1 MKTLLLYHHLGLG
14 DCISCNGLVRKV
26 LSDNHFEKLYL
37 MVKKQHLETVST
49 MYRDEPKIQCVS
61 ICTGGEFDD
70 DGERKEVDRITS
82 ELSPTHTLKIGHEN
96 YWKLQQAFPQFD
108 CHQRFY
114 AALGYDFSIRYTG
127 FKYERNYEEEERVY
141 KKLNPDNVPYIFV
154 HGDSSRG
161 RLIDYARVS
170 KYNTQNLKV
179 IENDVSES
187 LLNFGLVLERAS
199 QVHLMESS
207 FRAYIETL
215 NTDSARLFLHWYVR
229 QAENLLS
236 FCGHGKSATSK
247 DWTVLI

>member
-14 DCISCNGLVRKV
+14 DCISCNGLVRKI
-26 LSDNHFEKLYL
+26 LFDNDFEKLYL
-37 MVKKQHLETVST
+37 VVKKQHLQTVST

-61 ICTGGEFDD
+61 VSTAGEFDGE
-70 DGERKEVDRITS
+70 GERKEVDRLVSTLAPS
-82 ELSPTHTLKIGHEN
+82 HTLIVGHEN

-114 AALGYDFSIRYTG
+114 AALGYDFSVRYTQ
-127 FKYERNYEEEERVY
+127 FKYERDYEEEERVY

-161 RLIDYARVS
+161 RLIDYSRVS
-170 KYNTQNLKV
+170 KYNSENLKV

-187 LLNFGLVLERAS
+187 ILNFGLILERAT

-215 NTDSARLFLHWYVR
+215 NTDRVRLFIHWYVR
-229 QAENLLS
+229 QAENMFS
-236 FCGHGKSATSK
+236 FCGHGKNATSK